1 MFSFLNPKKPL
12 LCELIPSNSV
22 DIHSHLLPG
31 IDDGAKSIADTT
43 YLITELNSLG
53 FSDFITTP
61 HIITGVWNNS
71 KGSIEENL
79 NRNKNI
85 ISSYNNVNT
94 FKAAAEYMMDS
105 SFLKRIESEP
115 LLTLKEDYVLVEMS
129 YRQPPIQLYDII
141 FELQVAGYK
150 PVLAHPERYNFF
162 HNDFESYK
170 KLKKN
175 GCTFQLNILSTV
187 GYYGKEVAK
196 VADKLLAG
204 QYIDYIGTDVHHERH
219 IKAFQGKVTVKS
231 ISALQEALERNRFFI
246 S

>member
-1 MFSFLNPKKPL
+1 MFSFFKSKKTL
-12 LCELIPSNSV
+12 LSELIPPNSV

-43 YLITELNSLG
+43 YLTTELNNIG
-53 FSDFITTP
+53 FTDFITTP

-71 KGSIEENL
+71 KASIEETL
-79 NRNKNI
+79 TRNKHI
-85 ISSYNNVNT
+85 ISSYDSVNT
-94 FKAAAEYMMDS
+94 FRAAAEYMMDS
-105 SFLKRIESEP
+105 SFLRRIESEP
-115 LLTLKEDYVLVEMS
+115 LLTLKEDFVLVEMS

-175 GCTFQLNILSTV
+175 GCKFQLNILSTV

-196 VADKLLAG
+196 VAEKLLAD
-204 QYIDYIGTDVHHERH
+204 QYIDYVGTDVHHERH
-219 IKAFQGKVTVKS
+219 VKAFQSKVVIKS
-231 ISALQEALERNRFFI
+231 TDLLQKALERNHFFI
-246 S
+246 